1 MTAQRLSDILA
12 QIEIAKKEG
21 VKVLCGG
28 EKEARPDLRKGNFI
42 RPTIL
47 TNVKP
52 DLPIARDELFGP
64 VLCVTAY
71 DELDDAIRMANDSE
85 YGLASYVWSN
95 DIRESH
101 RIAQELEAGN
111 VFLNAY
117 GYQSEIPFGGY
128 KASGI
133 GREHGTE
140 AIHEYTQLKSV
151 TVGMERFKS
160 RFEV

>member
-1 MTAQRLSDILA
+1 M
-12 QIEIAKKEG
+12 
-21 VKVLCGG
+21 
-28 EKEARPDLRKGNFI
+28 

-47 TNVKP
+47 TNVTP
-52 DLPIARDELFGP
+52 DMAIARDELFGP
-64 VLCVTAY
+64 VLCVTSY
-71 DELDDAIRMANDSE
+71 TDLNEAIGMANDSD

-128 KASGI
+128 KMSGI

-140 AIHEYTQLKSV
+140 AMHEYTQLKSV

-160 RFEV
+160 RFDI

>member
-1 MTAQRLSDILA
+1 MTAPCLSDILA
-12 QIEIAKKEG
+12 RIETAKKEG
-21 VKVLCGG
+21 VKVFCRG
-28 EKEARPDLRKGNFI
+28 EKEARSDLRKDNFM

-52 DLPIARDELFGP
+52 DLATARDELFGP
-64 VLCVTAY
+64 VQCVTAY
-71 DELDDAIRMANDSE
+71 NELDHAIQTANDSE
-85 YGLASYVWSN
+85 YGLADYVWSN
-95 DIRESH
+95 DIQSH

-117 GYQSEIPFGGY
+117 GYQLEIPFGGY

-140 AIHEYTQLKSV
+140 AMHEYTQLKSV

>member
-1 MTAQRLSDILA
+1 VDEITAQAQKTRLKS
-12 QIEIAKKEG
+12 
-21 VKVLCGG
+21 
-28 EKEARPDLRKGNFI
+28 
-42 RPTIL
+42 
-47 TNVKP
+47 
-52 DLPIARDELFGP
+52 ELFINGKWVEGEGQAAFSVT
-64 VLCVTAY
+64 VLCVTSYADL
-71 DELDDAIRMANDSE
+71 DEAIGMANDSD
-85 YGLASYVWSN
+85 YGLASYVWSD

-128 KASGI
+128 KMSGI

-140 AIHEYTQLKSV
+140 AMHEYTQLKSV

-160 RFEV
+160 RFEI